1 MNILI
6 TNLIGCLL
14 TIMIYLNSGLTN
26 NIGMVNA
33 LIFIHIGGLIGATLT
48 NLIKKNKITYNK
60 AIPLIL
66 YCGGCVGVFNVLF
79 NTMAFSEIG
88 ASLTATIGLLSQ
100 SITSIIFDVY
110 GIGGTEKIPFNK
122 KKIFGLI
129 VILAGIIIMGV
140 K

>member
-1 MNILI
+1 MNIII

-14 TIMIYLNSGLTN
+14 TIMIYLNSGLTD

-33 LIFIHIGGLIGATLT
+33 LIFIHIGGLIGTIFI
-48 NLIKKNKITYNK
+48 NFVKKNKIKYDK
-60 AIPLIL
+60 AIPFLL

-79 NTMAFSEIG
+79 NTMAFSVIG

-122 KKIFGLI
+122 NKIFGLL
-129 VILAGIIIMGV
+129 VILAGIIVMEV
-140 K
+140 F